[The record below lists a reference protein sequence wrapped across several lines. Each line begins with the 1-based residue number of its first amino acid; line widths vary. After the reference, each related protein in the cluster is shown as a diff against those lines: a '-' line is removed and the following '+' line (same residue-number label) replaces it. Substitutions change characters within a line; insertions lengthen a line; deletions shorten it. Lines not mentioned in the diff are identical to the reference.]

1 MRKELIELL
10 HFLKSVYVADNRTIN
25 TCSHIDDEMIKGY
38 AGTIEKILSN
48 DVILVDKN
56 KLEHKF
62 EDVPFNIR
70 NECVI
75 LQKDFTLHSQVH
87 IPSFQY
93 IGNRNNKDW
102 QDYIN
107 KMLTQKLLE
116 YFIDEVGVKGEE
128 KDEATRI

>member
-1 MRKELIELL
+1 MKEKLIKLL
-10 HFLKSVYVADNRTIN
+10 HFLKSVYVRDNRTIN
-25 TCSHIDDEMIKGY
+25 TCSLINNEILKGY
-38 AGTIEKILSN
+38 ADTIEKILSN

-56 KLEHKF
+56 KLERKF
-62 EDVPFNIR
+62 EDVPFDIR

-75 LQKDFTLHSQVH
+75 LQKDFILHSQVH

-116 YFIDEVGVKGEE
+116 YFIEDVGVKGEE
-128 KDEATRI
+128 KDE